1 VVGSTRFYLDEDL
14 PYTAATVARSLGV
27 DAIAAVEHGPT
38 PRPDGEHLQ
47 EAAAQGRIVVTYNRN
62 DFIEETRD
70 AFAAGKPHAGVLIL
84 TYRLPRDPWQIARAL
99 HRWGEERG
107 PMQPYESQF
116 LSR

>member
-1 VVGSTRFYLDEDL
+1 MGSARFYLDEDL

-27 DAIAAVEHGPT
+27 DVIAAVEHGPT
-38 PRPDGEHLQ
+38 PRPDGEHLR

-84 TYRLPRDPWQIARAL
+84 TYRFPRDPGRIARAL
-99 HRWGEERG
+99 QRWSEANG
-107 PMQPYESQF
+107 PMQPYEIQF